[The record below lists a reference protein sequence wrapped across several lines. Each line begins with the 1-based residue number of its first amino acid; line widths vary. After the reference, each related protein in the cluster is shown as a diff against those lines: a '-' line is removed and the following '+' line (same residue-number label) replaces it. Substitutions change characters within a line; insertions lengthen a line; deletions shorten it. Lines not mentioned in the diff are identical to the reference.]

1 MKIPDLKNIIY
12 NEKALIDFLLENDM
26 VIIPVCSRC
35 QEPMTHINIDV
46 TSDET
51 EKRSKDTSLLRGSFF
66 QSIHLS
72 AKEILV
78 LLCEWCK
85 GSSNLSASI
94 ELDVMPSTI
103 TRWYD
108 RFNKLVFDFL
118 STFIHSQQIGGEDCI
133 VEIDETVLV
142 KNKYH
147 RDRLLEYQVW
157 AVVRGNRILFFR
169 NSRRS
174 ITKYVDRNN
183 K

>member
-1 MKIPDLKNIIY
+1 VLPQTRR
-12 NEKALIDFLLENDM
+12 EKCSNDA
-26 VIIPVCSRC
+26 
-35 QEPMTHINIDV
+35 
-46 TSDET
+46 
-51 EKRSKDTSLLRGSFF
+51 SLLRGSFF
-66 QSIHLS
+66 QNTHLS

-108 RFNKLVFDFL
+108 RFNKLGFDFL
-118 STFIHSQQIGGEDCI
+118 STFNHSKQIGGEDCI

-157 AVVRGNRILFFR
+157 AVVRGNRIHFF
-169 NSRRS
+169 S
-174 ITKYVDRNN
+174 K
-183 K
+183 

>member
-12 NEKALIDFLLENDM
+12 NEEALIDFLLENDM
-26 VIIPVCSRC
+26 VIIPVCIKC
-35 QEPMTHINIDV
+35 QEPMTKTNDPYKYRCYLRR
-46 TSDET
+46 DGK
-51 EKRSKDTSLLRGSFF
+51 KRSKDASLLRGSFF
-66 QSIHLS
+66 QNTHLS

-118 STFIHSQQIGGEDCI
+118 NTFIHSQQIGGKDCI

-157 AVVRGNRILFFR
+157 AVVRGNRILFFE
-169 NSRRS
+169 
-174 ITKYVDRNN
+174 IVEDR
-183 K
+183 